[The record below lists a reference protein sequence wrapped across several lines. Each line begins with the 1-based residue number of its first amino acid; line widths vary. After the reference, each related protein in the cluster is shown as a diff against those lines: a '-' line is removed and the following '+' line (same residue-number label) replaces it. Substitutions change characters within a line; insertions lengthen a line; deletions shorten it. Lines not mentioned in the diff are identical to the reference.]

1 MRHFLLLWRSENP
14 SPLIRGLLRSYKC
27 STLHQTI
34 PLWWSSRR
42 SSWCL
47 PFFLSTMSHDTIF
60 LSNSQVNQLIISVY
74 LDGVQMIF
82 ELSIHASSEV
92 ITLLSI
98 SISMITHV
106 MREVIECLSILENSA
121 CPLSKVQKLIQFSF
135 HKPFRNMMGSEC
147 ILEFIPG
154 DNVIHREHIIA
165 MIPP

>member
-1 MRHFLLLWRSENP
+1 M
-14 SPLIRGLLRSYKC
+14 SY
-27 STLHQTI
+27 
-34 PLWWSSRR
+34 
-42 SSWCL
+42 
-47 PFFLSTMSHDTIF
+47 DTIF

-82 ELSIHASSEV
+82 ELSIQASSEV

-135 HKPFRNMMGSEC
+135 HKPFRNMIGSEC
-147 ILEFIPG
+147 ILEFIP
-154 DNVIHREHIIA
+154 VT
-165 MIPP
+165 M